1 MGCNRSNTFSPIVPR
16 SKNNSQ
22 DLQPIQKGSFVSQK
36 YGPISKF
43 YDLKSVL
50 GSHQNYSIYLA
61 TEKSSKTCFT
71 VKEVSKS
78 SNSDSK
84 LVHEEVRILTKLDHP
99 NILKIFEI
107 IESPRSFYIVYEYVS
122 GESLK
127 DNLKKTCDEVSVCN
141 YMNDILSALNYI
153 HKLGYMHCD
162 LNIDNIILSNKG
174 DHKACKLSGFSF
186 ARHKD
191 DSSLADLSKI
201 NPLYA
206 SPELILSNN
215 PSSQTDVWS
224 MGIVLYTL
232 LVGRLPYTGRTLNEI
247 LNEIVSNK
255 LDLSNTTY
263 LSLSVAVRDL
273 ITKMLEFNPDTR
285 ITIDSALKHNWLV
298 EGRQN
303 ITINFNTLNRLK
315 TFKVKSNL
323 VRCFLTYYSFKA
335 QLEDNEVVKCFKEID
350 SNFDGTVSKN
360 ELVETFK
367 KSGIDISEDINDI
380 MKNVDIDQSGAVD
393 YAELKVVLAD
403 WEKEIKK
410 KNLAKVFNV
419 KNGFVD
425 LSGLITD
432 LPQVLPSEWKKF
444 CAAVK
449 VQGNLVHVGEIKK
462 YILSHLNL

>member
-16 SKNNSQ
+16 SKNNSE
-22 DLQPIQKGSFVSQK
+22 DLRPIQKGSFVSQK
-36 YGPISKF
+36 YGPISNF

-50 GSHQNYSIYLA
+50 GSHQNYSIYFA
-61 TEKSSKTCFT
+61 TEKNSKSCFS

-78 SNSDSK
+78 SNSDSI
-84 LVHEEVRILTKLDHP
+84 LVHKEVRVLTKLDHP

-107 IESPRSFYIVYEYVS
+107 IESPRSFYIVYEYIT

-127 DNLKKTCDEVSVCN
+127 DNLKKICDEVGVCR

-153 HKLGYMHCD
+153 HKLGYIHCD
-162 LNIDNIILSNKG
+162 LNIDNIVLSNLENKV
-174 DHKACKLSGFSF
+174 CKISGFSF

-191 DSSLADLSKI
+191 DLNLTDLNKI

-206 SPELILSNN
+206 SPELILSGKL
-215 PSSQTDVWS
+215 STQTDVWS

-247 LNEIVSNK
+247 LNEIITNK

-273 ITKMLEFNPDTR
+273 ISKMLEFNPDTR
-285 ITIDSALKHNWLV
+285 ITIESALRHNWLV

-335 QLEDNEVVKCFKEID
+335 NLEDNEVVKCFKEID
-350 SNFDGTVSKN
+350 MNFDGTVSKT

-380 MKNVDIDQSGAVD
+380 MKNIDIDQSGAID

-410 KNLAKVFNV
+410 KNLAKVLNV
-419 KNGFVD
+419 KDSFVD
-425 LSGLITD
+425 LSELITD

-444 CAAVK
+444 CGAVK
-449 VQGNLVHVGEIKK
+449 VQENLVHVGEIKK
-462 YILSHLNL
+462 YILSHMKL